1 MYLRTVVG
9 SCGFL
14 MALLAG
20 CASAP
25 PRAPEPRPV
34 EATKAERP
42 PPAAAPT
49 PAVVAAPTPP
59 PTAAQITVLPTRE
72 DDLWMRIRSGFAMAE
87 LDSPLVKKHEQLYA
101 GQPDYFRRMT
111 ERSQL
116 YLFHIVEEVERRKL
130 PSEIAL
136 LPMIESAFNPQAY
149 SRSKASGIWQFIP
162 STGKHFGLDQNW
174 WYDGRRNVL
183 AATNAA
189 LDYLEKLH
197 TRFGSWELALAAYNC
212 GEGNV
217 ARAIAANQARGLPTD
232 LLNLRLPDETRHYVP
247 KLLAVKHI
255 IADPEA
261 FGLTL
266 NDVPNKPFFAAVEI
280 RKHIDVA
287 LAARFADMSVE
298 EFTALNPAYNK
309 RVITYNDN
317 ERLLLPASKAE
328 MFSANMR
335 RYGDQQLHS
344 WQAYQGKKGE
354 SVDKIATKYGITS
367 RELRSLNSVQ
377 EKRGKLKTAQLLLVP
392 LHLAKPLPTAAQI
405 AAAQPAPVAPQ
416 AVLDTS
422 KPHRHLVQKGDTLFG
437 LAKRYGTPVDALVAN
452 NKLEDGVVKA
462 GQTLEIPAASET
474 PGSLDGAPEVTV
486 ASADGDGDRNGQ
498 ESKVI
503 PAVLQQ
509 PQAAPS
515 QPVSLQAD
523 APAAPATRS
532 ARPAPAA
539 KPSFYK
545 VKRGDTLYSIAKVF
559 QVSVADLK
567 QWNSLSQKSKLMP
580 GVKVKVFSAVR

>member
-1 MYLRTVVG
+1 M
-9 SCGFL
+9 
-14 MALLAG
+14 
-20 CASAP
+20 
-25 PRAPEPRPV
+25 
-34 EATKAERP
+34 
-42 PPAAAPT
+42 
-49 PAVVAAPTPP
+49 
-59 PTAAQITVLPTRE
+59 
-72 DDLWMRIRSGFAMAE
+72 
-87 LDSPLVKKHEQLYA
+87 
-101 GQPDYFRRMT
+101 
-111 ERSQL
+111 
-116 YLFHIVEEVERRKL
+116 
-130 PSEIAL
+130 
-136 LPMIESAFNPQAY
+136 
-149 SRSKASGIWQFIP
+149 
-162 STGKHFGLDQNW
+162 
-174 WYDGRRNVL
+174 
-183 AATNAA
+183 
-189 LDYLEKLH
+189 
-197 TRFGSWELALAAYNC
+197 
-212 GEGNV
+212 
-217 ARAIAANQARGLPTD
+217 
-232 LLNLRLPDETRHYVP
+232 
-247 KLLAVKHI
+247 
-255 IADPEA
+255 
-261 FGLTL
+261 
-266 NDVPNKPFFAAVEI
+266 PNKPFFAAVEI
-280 RKHIDVA
+280 WKHIDLA

-344 WQAYQGKKGE
+344 WQAYQGRAGE
-354 SVDKIATKYGITS
+354 SVDKIAAKYGITS

-422 KPHRHLVQKGDTLFG
+422 KLHRHLVQKGDTLFG
-437 LAKRYGTPVDALVAN
+437 LAKHYGTTVDALVAN
-452 NKLEDGVVKA
+452 NNLEDGGVKA

-509 PQAAPS
+509 AQAAPS

-523 APAAPATRS
+523 APAPATRS
-532 ARPAPAA
+532 AHPAPAA

-559 QVSVADLK
+559 QVSVADLM